1 MSDPAV
7 DDDSIVASTEKKIE
21 RSSHITNKE
30 SSSMEES
37 EEKKHK
43 KRRHLFGR
51 QKTLHATLGSARTA
65 DILLWRQKQ
74 LSGAI
79 LVSATVIWLLFEW
92 IGYHL
97 LPFLCHFLILTLA
110 ILFLW
115 SNLSSFVNKAPPT
128 FPDIRLSQELCDCI
142 ALILKDQINQA
153 CLFLREMTSGKDL
166 KRFLTVIFTLWVVSV
181 IGGWFEFL
189 TLVYIWFVVLLT
201 GPLFYEKNEDL
212 VDAYGEKAGNEI
224 MAALQKLPLPFFK
237 NTKQH

>member
-1 MSDPAV
+1 MLDTAV
-7 DDDSIVASTEKKIE
+7 EDKIMAATETKIE
-21 RSSHITNKE
+21 ELQDENRPLSRK
-30 SSSMEES
+30 
-37 EEKKHK
+37 
-43 KRRHLFGR
+43 RHLFGR
-51 QKTLHATLGSARTA
+51 QKPLHAALGSGKTA

-79 LVSATVIWLLFEW
+79 FVSATVIWLLFEW

-115 SNLSSFVNKAPPT
+115 SNLSSFVNKSPPK

-142 ALILKDQINQA
+142 AIIVKDQINEA
-153 CLFLREMTSGKDL
+153 CLYLREMTTGRDL
-166 KRFLTVIFTLWVVSV
+166 KKFMSVILALWVVSV

-189 TLVYIWFVVLLT
+189 TLVYILFVLILSAPLL
-201 GPLFYEKNEDL
+201 YERNEGL

-224 MAALQKLPLPFFK
+224 MAALEKLPLPFFK
-237 NTKQH
+237 NNKQH